1 MYRME
6 DAATLYRFHAAV
18 KIGLFV
24 HTTRVS
30 FFLIFLLPW
39 TSLLPL
45 SQ

>member
-1 MYRME
+1 ME

-30 FFLIFLLPW
+30 VFLLPW